1 MLKNISR
8 EKTILL
14 RQKQEEIKQK
24 LDQEFIIYNS
34 GHISIRLSLLGN
46 IIEISNPDS
55 KGLIDIIPI
64 INEATTEARQLFD
77 VKQAEMLQKEL
88 VNLM

>member
-1 MLKNISR
+1 MLKNIST

-14 RQKQEEIKQK
+14 RQKQEEIKRK

-46 IIEISNPDS
+46 IIEISNPGS
-55 KGLIDIIPI
+55 KGLIDIITI

-88 VNLM
+88 VNLI